1 MENTEKSKEKL
12 IILGAGPAGL
22 TAAIYAGRAD
32 LQTLVLSGMQL
43 GGQVSITDMV
53 ENYPGFPDAIGGLDL
68 TDLFQKQAEKFG
80 TRILLD
86 NATRVDLSQRPFRV
100 ESASGQ
106 SFAAESLIIATG
118 ASPNKLGVP
127 GEEEFTG
134 RGVSY
139 CATCDGYFFRGKNVV
154 VVGGGDS
161 ALQEGIFLSHLASS
175 VTIIHRRDA
184 LRAGPL
190 LQKRAMAN
198 PKITFVWNSVVEE
211 ILGDEKV
218 NGVRLRNVKTDER
231 SVLPI
236 DGVFIFVGYSPNS
249 ELFQGQI
256 EMDKHGYIRT
266 DQRQHTSVE
275 GVFAAGEIADPVFR
289 QVVSSA
295 GMGAAAAIEAT
306 HYVEELEDAAVNGD
320 AEQVKAAA

>member
-1 MENTEKSKEKL
+1 MENSEKATEKL

-22 TAAIYAGRAD
+22 TAAIYAARAD
-32 LQTLVLSGMQL
+32 LQPLVLSGMQL

-53 ENYPGFPDAIGGLDL
+53 ENYPGFPDGIGGLDL
-68 TDLFQKQAEKFG
+68 TDVFQKQAEKFG

-106 SFAAESLIIATG
+106 SFAAESLIVATG

-127 GEEEFTG
+127 GEDEYTG

-161 ALQEGIFLSHLASS
+161 ALQEGIFLSHLVNS

-198 PKITFVWNSVVEE
+198 PKITFVWDAVVEE
-211 ILGDEKV
+211 VLGNEKV

-231 SVLPI
+231 STLPT
-236 DGVFIFVGYSPNS
+236 DGVFIFIGYSPNS

-256 EMDKHGYIRT
+256 EMDKHGYIRA

-306 HYVEELEDAAVNGD
+306 HYVEELEDTAASVE
-320 AEQVKAAA
+320 AKQVKAVA

>member
-1 MENTEKSKEKL
+1 MENSEKATEKL

-22 TAAIYAGRAD
+22 TAAIYAARAD
-32 LQTLVLSGMQL
+32 LQPLVLSGMQL

-53 ENYPGFPDAIGGLDL
+53 ENYPGFPDGIGGLDL
-68 TDLFQKQAEKFG
+68 TDVFQKQAEKFG

-106 SFAAESLIIATG
+106 SFAAESLIVATG

-127 GEEEFTG
+127 GEDEYTG

-161 ALQEGIFLSHLASS
+161 ALQEGIFLSHLVNS

-198 PKITFVWNSVVEE
+198 PKITFVWDAVVEE
-211 ILGDEKV
+211 VLGNEKV

-231 SVLPI
+231 STLPT
-236 DGVFIFVGYSPNS
+236 DGVFIFIGYSPNS

-256 EMDKHGYIRT
+256 EMDKLGYIRA

-306 HYVEELEDAAVNGD
+306 HYVEELEDTAASVEGK
-320 AEQVKAAA
+320 QVKAVA